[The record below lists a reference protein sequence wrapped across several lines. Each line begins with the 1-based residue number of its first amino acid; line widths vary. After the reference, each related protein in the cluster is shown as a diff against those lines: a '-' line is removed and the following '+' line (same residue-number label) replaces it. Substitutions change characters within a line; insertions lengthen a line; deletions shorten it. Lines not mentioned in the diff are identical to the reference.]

1 MSHIFNGVGVA
12 LTTPFTNEDVDYE
25 AFENHIEF
33 LIDNGVKSI
42 IINGT
47 TAENPTLTTEER
59 NTLLECG
66 IKKVN
71 GRVPVIAGTGT
82 NNTQASIDASIKAK
96 ELGADAIML
105 ITPYYNKT
113 SQRGLIAHFTKI
125 ADEVALPVV
134 LYNVPSRTNMTID
147 IETVLKLS
155 ENPYI
160 VALKDA
166 TGDLEYAKTL
176 KQQLPS
182 DFALYSGNDD
192 NMLDYYQLGGA
203 GLISVVAN
211 AIPQETQQLYDY
223 VVNDQL
229 EQANTLN
236 RDITELLNHLSVDVN
251 PVPIKLLTSELGFGR
266 YEVRLPLVTLEEQE
280 RKVLSEA
287 FTKFKDGVKQ
297 WRYY

>member
-71 GRVPVIAGTGT
+71 GRVPVIAGAGT

-297 WRYY
+297 

>member
-33 LIDNGVKSI
+33 LIENGVKSI

-147 IETVLKLS
+147 VETVLKLS

-297 WRYY
+297 

>member
-1 MSHIFNGVGVA
+1 MSHIFTGVGVA
-12 LTTPFTNEDVDYE
+12 LTTPFTKDKVDYE

-33 LIDNGVKSI
+33 LIENGVRSI

-47 TAENPTLTTEER
+47 TAESPTLTDGEKYE
-59 NTLLECG
+59 LLERG

-82 NNTQASIDASIKAK
+82 NNTNTSIESSLKAR

-125 ADEVALPVV
+125 ANEVKLPVV
-134 LYNVPSRTNMTID
+134 LYNVPSRTNMTIEID
-147 IETVLKLS
+147 TVIELS

-166 TGDLEYAKTL
+166 TGDLNYAKTL
-176 KQQLPS
+176 KTKLN
-182 DFALYSGNDD
+182 DNFALYSGNDD
-192 NMLDYYQLGGA
+192 NMLEYYQLGGH

-211 AIPQETQQLYDY
+211 VIPNETQQLYDL
-223 VVNDQL
+223 VQTNDVDEYNPLNNKILVLL
-229 EQANTLN
+229 EQ
-236 RDITELLNHLSVDVN
+236 LSVDVN
-251 PVPIKLLTSELGFGR
+251 PIPIKLLTSELGFGK
-266 YEVRLPLVTLEEQE
+266 YEVRLPLVPLQANEQ
-280 RKVLSEA
+280 RVLNDA
-287 FTKFKDGVKQ
+287 FTTFKDGVKL
-297 WRYY
+297 

>member
-1 MSHIFNGVGVA
+1 MSHIFTGVGVA

-33 LIDNGVKSI
+33 LIENGVKSI

-47 TAENPTLTTEER
+47 TAENPTLTAEER
-59 NTLLECG
+59 NTLLEVG
-66 IKKVN
+66 IKKIN

-82 NNTQASIDASIKAK
+82 NNTQASIEASIKAK

-113 SQRGLIAHFTKI
+113 SQRGLIAHFTTI
-125 ADEVALPVV
+125 ANEVELPVV
-134 LYNVPSRTNMTID
+134 LYNVPSRTNMTIE

-155 ENPYI
+155 EHPYI

-176 KQQLPS
+176 KEQLPS

-192 NMLDYYQLGGA
+192 NMLEYYQLGGE

-211 AIPQETQQLYDY
+211 AVPLETQQIFDG
-223 VVNDQL
+223 VSNNQL
-229 EQANTLN
+229 ENAETLN
-236 RDITELLNHLSVDVN
+236 RNMLTLLDALSVDVN
-251 PVPIKLLTSELGFGR
+251 PVPIKLLTSELGFGH
-266 YEVRLPLVTLEEQE
+266 YEVRLPLVTLEENEQ
-280 RKVLSEA
+280 KVLIEA
-287 FTKFKDGVKQ
+287 FNTFKDGVKQ
-297 WRYY
+297 

>member
-25 AFENHIEF
+25 AFENHIDF
-33 LIDNGVKSI
+33 LIENGVKSI

-229 EQANTLN
+229 EQANTLH
-236 RDITELLNHLSVDVN
+236 RDITELLDHLSVDVN

-280 RKVLSEA
+280 RNVLSEA

-297 WRYY
+297 

>member
-59 NTLLECG
+59 TTLLECG

-297 WRYY
+297 

>member
-1 MSHIFNGVGVA
+1 MSHIFTGVGVA

-47 TAENPTLTTEER
+47 TAENPTLTAEER
-59 NTLLECG
+59 KTLLEWG

-82 NNTQASIDASIKAK
+82 NNTQASIDESIRAK

-125 ADEVALPVV
+125 ANEVELPVV
-134 LYNVPSRTNMTID
+134 LYNVPSRTNMTIEID
-147 IETVLKLS
+147 TVLKLS

-166 TGDLEYAKTL
+166 TGDLEYAKSL
-176 KQQLPS
+176 KEQLPS

-192 NMLDYYQLGGA
+192 NMFDYYRLGGE

-211 AIPQETQQLYDY
+211 VIPNETQQLYDY
-223 VVNDQL
+223 VSNDQL
-229 EQANTLN
+229 DKATSLN
-236 RDITELLNHLSVDVN
+236 EDIVTLLNHLSVDVN
-251 PVPIKLLTSELGFGR
+251 PIPIKLLTSELGFGN
-266 YEVRLPLVTLEEQE
+266 YEVRLPLVTLDEEE

-287 FTKFKDGVKQ
+287 FNTFKDGVKQ
-297 WRYY
+297 

>member
-25 AFENHIEF
+25 AFENHIDF
-33 LIDNGVKSI
+33 LIENGVKSI

-236 RDITELLNHLSVDVN
+236 RDITELLDHLSVDVN

-280 RKVLSEA
+280 RNVLSEA

-297 WRYY
+297 

>member
-33 LIDNGVKSI
+33 LIENGVKSI

-47 TAENPTLTTEER
+47 TAENPTLTSEER

-236 RDITELLNHLSVDVN
+236 RDITELLDHLSVDVN

-280 RKVLSEA
+280 RNVLSEA

-297 WRYY
+297 

>member
-47 TAENPTLTTEER
+47 TAENHTLTTEER

-147 IETVLKLS
+147 VETVLKLS

-297 WRYY
+297 

>member
-25 AFENHIEF
+25 AFEKHIDF
-33 LIDNGVKSI
+33 LIENGVKSI

-229 EQANTLN
+229 EQANTLH
-236 RDITELLNHLSVDVN
+236 RDITELLDHLSVDVN

-297 WRYY
+297 

>member
-12 LTTPFTNEDVDYE
+12 LTTPFTNEDVDYD
-25 AFENHIEF
+25 AFENHIDF
-33 LIDNGVKSI
+33 LIENGVKSI

-236 RDITELLNHLSVDVN
+236 RDITELLDHLSVDVN

-280 RKVLSEA
+280 RNVLSEA

-297 WRYY
+297 

>member
-25 AFENHIEF
+25 AFENHIDF
-33 LIDNGVKSI
+33 LIENGVKSI

-71 GRVPVIAGTGT
+71 GRVPVIASTGT

-236 RDITELLNHLSVDVN
+236 RDITELLDHLSVDVN

-280 RKVLSEA
+280 RNVLSEA

-297 WRYY
+297 

>member
-229 EQANTLN
+229 VQANTLN
-236 RDITELLNHLSVDVN
+236 REITELLNHLSVDVN

-297 WRYY
+297 

>member
-1 MSHIFNGVGVA
+1 MSHIFTGVGVA

-47 TAENPTLTTEER
+47 TAENPTLTAEER
-59 NTLLECG
+59 KTLLEWG

-82 NNTQASIDASIKAK
+82 NNTQASIDESIRAK

-125 ADEVALPVV
+125 ANEVELPVV
-134 LYNVPSRTNMTID
+134 LYNVPSRTNMSIEID
-147 IETVLKLS
+147 TVLKLS

-166 TGDLEYAKTL
+166 TGDLEYAKSL
-176 KQQLPS
+176 KEQLPS

-192 NMLDYYQLGGA
+192 NMFDYYRLGGE

-211 AIPQETQQLYDY
+211 VIPNETQQLYDY
-223 VVNDQL
+223 VSNDQL
-229 EQANTLN
+229 DKATTLN
-236 RDITELLNHLSVDVN
+236 EDIVTLLNHLSVDVN
-251 PVPIKLLTSELGFGR
+251 PIPIKLLTSELGFGN
-266 YEVRLPLVTLEEQE
+266 YEVRLPLVTLDEEE

-287 FTKFKDGVKQ
+287 FNTFKDGVKQ
-297 WRYY
+297 

>member
-25 AFENHIEF
+25 AFENHIDF
-33 LIDNGVKSI
+33 LIENGVKSI

-236 RDITELLNHLSVDVN
+236 RDITELLDHLSVDVN

-280 RKVLSEA
+280 RNVLREA

-297 WRYY
+297 

>member
-12 LTTPFTNEDVDYE
+12 LTTPFTNEDIDYE

-33 LIDNGVKSI
+33 LIENGVKSI

-236 RDITELLNHLSVDVN
+236 RDITELLDHLSVDVN

-280 RKVLSEA
+280 RNVLSEA

-297 WRYY
+297 

>member
-1 MSHIFNGVGVA
+1 MSHIYTGVGVA

-47 TAENPTLTTEER
+47 TAENPTLTAEER
-59 NTLLECG
+59 KTLLEWG

-82 NNTQASIDASIKAK
+82 NNTQASIDESIRAK

-125 ADEVALPVV
+125 ANEVELPVV
-134 LYNVPSRTNMTID
+134 LYNVPSRTNMTIEID
-147 IETVLKLS
+147 TVLKLS

-166 TGDLEYAKTL
+166 TGDLEYAKSL
-176 KQQLPS
+176 KEQLPS

-192 NMLDYYQLGGA
+192 NMFDYYRLGGE

-211 AIPQETQQLYDY
+211 VIPNETQQLYDY
-223 VVNDQL
+223 VSNDQL
-229 EQANTLN
+229 DKATTLN
-236 RDITELLNHLSVDVN
+236 EDIVTLLNHLSVDVN
-251 PVPIKLLTSELGFGR
+251 PIPIKLLTSELGFGN
-266 YEVRLPLVTLEEQE
+266 YEVRLPLVTLDEEE

-287 FTKFKDGVKQ
+287 FNTFKDGVKQ
-297 WRYY
+297 

>member
-147 IETVLKLS
+147 VETVLKLS

-280 RKVLSEA
+280 RNVLSEA

-297 WRYY
+297 

>member
-33 LIDNGVKSI
+33 LIENGVKSI

-236 RDITELLNHLSVDVN
+236 RDITELLDHLSVDVN

-266 YEVRLPLVTLEEQE
+266 YEVRLPLVTLEKQE
-280 RKVLSEA
+280 RNVLSEA

-297 WRYY
+297 

>member
-25 AFENHIEF
+25 AFENHIDF
-33 LIDNGVKSI
+33 LIENGVKSI

-147 IETVLKLS
+147 IEMVLKLS

-236 RDITELLNHLSVDVN
+236 RDITELLDHLSVDVN

-280 RKVLSEA
+280 RNVLSEA

-297 WRYY
+297 

>member
-236 RDITELLNHLSVDVN
+236 RDITELLDHLSVDVN

-280 RKVLSEA
+280 RNVLSES

-297 WRYY
+297 

>member
-266 YEVRLPLVTLEEQE
+266 YEVRLPLVTLKEQE

-297 WRYY
+297 

>member
-25 AFENHIEF
+25 AFENHIDF
-33 LIDNGVKSI
+33 LIENGVKSI

-125 ADEVALPVV
+125 ADEVVLPVV

-229 EQANTLN
+229 EQANTLH
-236 RDITELLNHLSVDVN
+236 RDITELLDHLSVDVN

-280 RKVLSEA
+280 RNVLSEA

-297 WRYY
+297 

>member
-25 AFENHIEF
+25 AFENHIDF
-33 LIDNGVKSI
+33 LIENGVKSI

-96 ELGADAIML
+96 EVGADAIML

-229 EQANTLN
+229 EQANTLH
-236 RDITELLNHLSVDVN
+236 RDITELLDHLSVDVN

-280 RKVLSEA
+280 RNVLSEA

-297 WRYY
+297 

>member
-25 AFENHIEF
+25 SFENHIEF

-147 IETVLKLS
+147 VETVLKLS

-297 WRYY
+297 

>member
-33 LIDNGVKSI
+33 LIENGVKSI

-236 RDITELLNHLSVDVN
+236 RDITELLDHLSVDVN

-266 YEVRLPLVTLEEQE
+266 YEVRLPLVTLDEQE
-280 RKVLSEA
+280 RNVLSEA

-297 WRYY
+297 

>member
-33 LIDNGVKSI
+33 LIDTGVKSI

-147 IETVLKLS
+147 VETVLKLS

-297 WRYY
+297 

>member
-12 LTTPFTNEDVDYE
+12 LTTPFTNEDLDYE

-33 LIDNGVKSI
+33 LIENGVKSI

-211 AIPQETQQLYDY
+211 AIPQKTQQLYDY

-236 RDITELLNHLSVDVN
+236 RDITELLDHLSVDVN

-280 RKVLSEA
+280 RNVLSEA

-297 WRYY
+297 

>member
-33 LIDNGVKSI
+33 LIENGVKSI

-147 IETVLKLS
+147 VETVLKLS

-211 AIPQETQQLYDY
+211 AIPQKTQQLYDY

-236 RDITELLNHLSVDVN
+236 RDITELLDHLSVDVN

-280 RKVLSEA
+280 RNVLSEA

-297 WRYY
+297 

>member
-33 LIDNGVKSI
+33 LIVNGVKSI

-297 WRYY
+297 

>member
-25 AFENHIEF
+25 AFENHIDF
-33 LIDNGVKSI
+33 LIENGVKSI

-155 ENPYI
+155 ENSYI

-236 RDITELLNHLSVDVN
+236 RDITELLDHLSVDVN

-280 RKVLSEA
+280 RNVLSEA

-297 WRYY
+297 

>member
-33 LIDNGVKSI
+33 LIENGVKSI

-236 RDITELLNHLSVDVN
+236 RDITELLDHLSVDVN

-280 RKVLSEA
+280 RNVLSEA

-297 WRYY
+297 

>member
-176 KQQLPS
+176 RQQLPS

-236 RDITELLNHLSVDVN
+236 RDITELLDHLSVDVN

-280 RKVLSEA
+280 RNVLSEA

-297 WRYY
+297 

>member
-147 IETVLKLS
+147 VETVLKLS
-155 ENPYI
+155 KNPYI

-297 WRYY
+297 

>member
-1 MSHIFNGVGVA
+1 
-12 LTTPFTNEDVDYE
+12 
-25 AFENHIEF
+25 
-33 LIDNGVKSI
+33 
-42 IINGT
+42 
-47 TAENPTLTTEER
+47 
-59 NTLLECG
+59 
-66 IKKVN
+66 
-71 GRVPVIAGTGT
+71 
-82 NNTQASIDASIKAK
+82 
-96 ELGADAIML
+96 ML

-280 RKVLSEA
+280 IKVLSEA

-297 WRYY
+297 